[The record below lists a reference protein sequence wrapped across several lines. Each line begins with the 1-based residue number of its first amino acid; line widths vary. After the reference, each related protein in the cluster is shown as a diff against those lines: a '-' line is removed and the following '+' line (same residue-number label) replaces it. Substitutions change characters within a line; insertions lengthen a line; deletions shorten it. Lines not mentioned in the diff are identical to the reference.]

1 MYHLQNKSVISHY
14 LQPLFITKALSNP
27 QIFEAGYALEGYK
40 WTAMIVGNHS
50 FLQAP
55 KNKRNIELSYFNL
68 RHAGI
73 HHSLE

>member
-27 QIFEAGYALEGYK
+27 QIVEAGYVLQGYK

-50 FLQAP
+50 FLSTGPQKQKEHWAFVFQ
-55 KNKRNIELSYFNL
+55 S
-68 RHAGI
+68 
-73 HHSLE
+73 